1 MAGSGLDVGW
11 ELVLVLG
18 LAGVGAWLGL
28 QMGLVLLHSYH
39 LRQHMQYAL
48 TELVL
53 GPMIS

>member
-28 QMGLVLLHSYH
+28 RMGLVLLHSYH
-39 LRQHMQYAL
+39 LRQHMQYTL